1 MNRLSALF
9 GHQPV
14 RAAALSASLI
24 AALVLA
30 LAYVFQYGFGYE
42 PCPLCLKQRW
52 PYYLGIPLGLLI
64 AVLAPALPRLVSALA
79 LACLAV
85 IFAYGLYLGIYQAG
99 AEWAFWPGPAD
110 CAAGNTGEAPAGVGG
125 LLGAIE
131 TSKVVSCTDPSFRFL
146 GLSFAGWNAVVMAG
160 LVILSLTG
168 AALAARQGSSSVSQ

>member
-1 MNRLSALF
+1 MNRFSALF

-24 AALVLA
+24 AALILA

-64 AVLAPALPRLVSALA
+64 GLLAPSLPRLVSALA
-79 LACLAV
+79 LVCLAA
-85 IFAYGLYLGIYQAG
+85 IFAYGLYLGVYQAG

-110 CAAGNTGEAPAGVGG
+110 CAAGNTGETPAGVGG
-125 LLGAIE
+125 LLGAIA

-146 GLSFAGWNAVVMAG
+146 GLSFAGWNAVVMAA
-160 LVILSLTG
+160 LTTLALTG